1 MTIDTGATVWVVMG
15 IVPYE
20 VQDPL
25 RVFQSRD
32 EAETY
37 RSSLE
42 LRHEQY
48 VTAKFEYYERVSEL
62 AQEAMSEE
70 ELQEA
75 VGDAPEGSKEIE
87 YDEYEVWEVPFGPGE
102 ISIAP
107 HKEDDDAGSTWCAS
121 RSVTEGVPHD

>member
-20 VQDPL
+20 VQAPL

-42 LRHEQY
+42 LRHERY

-62 AQEAMSEE
+62 AQEAMNEE

-75 VGDAPEGSKEIE
+75 VGDAPRGVGRDRVRRVRSMGSAVRSWRCIN
-87 YDEYEVWEVPFGPGE
+87 
-102 ISIAP
+102 S
-107 HKEDDDAGSTWCAS
+107 STQGGQRCGFDMVCVAKCNG
-121 RSVTEGVPHD
+121 RSSP